1 MYHANGKSQRKGIT
15 RSCSPEYGMFSAYP
29 HLPDVL
35 DAKHCG
41 VAVYMHTS
49 HGYVVLVW
57 CFVLGFFLGGGQVVL
72 VCLGVS
78 AVYLIRALSVSSLR
92 SLLQGMEADEV
103 SSEYSFLTVI
113 SNHHRIFFP

>member
-1 MYHANGKSQRKGIT
+1 M
-15 RSCSPEYGMFSAYP
+15 
-29 HLPDVL
+29 
-35 DAKHCG
+35 
-41 VAVYMHTS
+41 
-49 HGYVVLVW
+49 
-57 CFVLGFFLGGGQVVL
+57 VL

-78 AVYLIRALSVSSLR
+78 AVYLIRAVSVSSLR